1 LHDGTLTI
9 DICSHTALLRHQKT
23 VQMVQMMQ
31 IKGDMGLEA
40 PGNHRG
46 LPLRN
51 NHLIQNEKLASAL
64 RGFAC
69 AYAGQTQPSRGW
81 YPRAAPTQLFVV
93 IKRKMGPEGSNLQPS
108 GL

>member
-23 VQMVQMMQ
+23 VQTVQMMQ
-31 IKGDMGLEA
+31 IKGDMGSEA
-40 PGNHRG
+40 PGNHGG

-51 NHLIQNEKLASAL
+51 NHLKQNEKWASAL

-81 YPRAAPTQLFVV
+81 YSRSAPYT
-93 IKRKMGPEGSNLQPS
+93 IICCN
-108 GL
+108 